1 MNSMGFNLLSQEE
14 KRKKGKTFMDY
25 APGHVGDD
33 NYVTTQPT
41 IISNTSTNTTTANK
55 SGTTKNTATIA
66 KEPKRKPFSWADD
79 DPFNASDD
87 RSFLEGFYEV
97 DSAISDLEREERMSQ
112 VDKALKDIR
121 NRRAGD
127 MLRNTKDIFQPI
139 NYSVQNASAPRA
151 EFHAAPA
158 WFSPLEKS
166 TDDVV
171 NAGREHAV
179 NIVDDKF
186 NQGWLYALGKENIY
200 DYSSP
205 VYNSRYKDVLIDS
218 VTDNA
223 KADFVAFAG
232 ASLNPIRDIV
242 YNSIENYGMTQKSG
256 YPPIDI
262 ATLGASILAGA
273 TQTFVDDNLEGAKN
287 TYNDLRNNNA
297 RAAQSQRQYE
307 YLNNS
312 EFKYLV
318 DDEKAREKFINTL
331 LSEVEN
337 IQNTEQFGYLQP
349 DVNKKYKEEAI
360 RAIMRIVYLN
370 QNYDK
375 YSAERDAELRKL
387 LRNK

>member
-1 MNSMGFNLLSQEE
+1 
-14 KRKKGKTFMDY
+14 
-25 APGHVGDD
+25 
-33 NYVTTQPT
+33 
-41 IISNTSTNTTTANK
+41 
-55 SGTTKNTATIA
+55 
-66 KEPKRKPFSWADD
+66 
-79 DPFNASDD
+79 
-87 RSFLEGFYEV
+87 
-97 DSAISDLEREERMSQ
+97 MSQ

-121 NRRAGD
+121 SRRAGD

-139 NYSVQNASAPRA
+139 NYSAQNASAPRA

-166 TDDVV
+166 NDEVV

-223 KADFVAFAG
+223 KADFVAGLGAG
-232 ASLNPIRDIV
+232 AKFAADSIMDIDEASSVINDTKIFFDLANPLLKNSLMK
-242 YNSIENYGMTQKSG
+242 GF
-256 YPPIDI
+256 
-262 ATLGASILAGA
+262 ATLGSKAAPLIGIAYNISKGGLSEAGD
-273 TQTFVDDNLEGAKN
+273 TYEGLK
-287 TYNDLRNNNA
+287 NNNA

-331 LSEVEN
+331 LCEVKN

-360 RAIMRIVYLN
+360 RTIMRIVYLN

-387 LRNK
+387 LKSK

>member
-1 MNSMGFNLLSQEE
+1 MALQGLGFDILRQQE
-14 KRKKGKTFMDY
+14 KDKKAKTFMDY
-25 APGHVGDD
+25 APGHVGDN

-41 IISNTSTNTTTANK
+41 IIPNTNTTTANK
-55 SGTTKNTATIA
+55 SGNTKATAT
-66 KEPKRKPFSWADD
+66 KEPKREPFSWVQDNPLD
-79 DPFNASDD
+79 GWDD

-97 DSAISDLEREERMSQ
+97 DYASSELDREERMSQ
-112 VDKALKDIR
+112 VENALKDIR

-127 MLRNTKDIFQPI
+127 MLRRTKDIFQPI
-139 NYSVQNASAPRA
+139 NYSAQSATAPRA
-151 EFHAAPA
+151 EFHAAPS
-158 WFSPLEKS
+158 WFSPLKKS
-166 TDDVV
+166 NDNVV
-171 NAGREHAV
+171 NAGREHAD

-232 ASLNPIRDIV
+232 ASINPIRDTV

-262 ATLGASILAGA
+262 ATMGASILAGA
-273 TQTFVDDNLEGAKN
+273 TQTFVDDKLEGAKN
-287 TYNDLRNNNA
+287 TYNDLHSNNV
-297 RAAQSQRQYE
+297 RAKQSQRQYE
-307 YLNNS
+307 YLSNS
-312 EFKYLV
+312 ELKYLV

-331 LSEVEN
+331 LSEVSN
-337 IQNTEQFGYLQP
+337 IQNTEQFGYLPP

-387 LRNK
+387 LKKK